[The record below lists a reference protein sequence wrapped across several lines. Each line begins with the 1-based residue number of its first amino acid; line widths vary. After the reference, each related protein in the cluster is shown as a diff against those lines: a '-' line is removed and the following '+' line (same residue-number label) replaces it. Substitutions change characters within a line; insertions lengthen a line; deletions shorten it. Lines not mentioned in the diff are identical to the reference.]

1 MVKYNINGNRNRI
14 MPKAVR
20 FQCEWIL
27 KDYDRL
33 KGLASNASLFS
44 ETEDAVVFYADD
56 CSGLIP
62 QAVAVEA
69 GNKIDAI
76 MRSLDAIPE
85 EYRREILEYFTHGAE
100 LPDYASHNTWKKWK
114 SEYLQALA
122 RELSIY

>member
-1 MVKYNINGNRNRI
+1 MENYKLNGNHNRT

-33 KGLASNASLFS
+33 KGLAANASLVT

-56 CSGLIP
+56 CAGLVP

-69 GNKIDAI
+69 AKKIDAI
-76 MRSLDAIPE
+76 KRALNEIPR
-85 EYRREILEYFTHGAE
+85 EYRKAILEYYTHGVE
-100 LPDYASHNTWKKWK
+100 LPDYAASNTWKKWK
-114 SEYLQALA
+114 GEYLVVLA
-122 RELSIY
+122 RELNLG